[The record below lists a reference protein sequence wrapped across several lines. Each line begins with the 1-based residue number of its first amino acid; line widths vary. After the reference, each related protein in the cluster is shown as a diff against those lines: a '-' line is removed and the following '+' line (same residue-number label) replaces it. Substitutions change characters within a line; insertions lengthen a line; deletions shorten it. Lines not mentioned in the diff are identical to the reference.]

1 MLGAALATGFG
12 QAIMAVAGVGYF
24 FWVKGSLHF
33 VKPVFRGQILLQSC
47 GNGSSEMV
55 SNLST
60 AVVTFLFNIT
70 MLSLVGEDG
79 VAAITIV
86 LYGQFLFTS
95 FIWFFH
101 GRRSCVQF

>member
-1 MLGAALATGFG
+1 
-12 QAIMAVAGVGYF
+12 
-24 FWVKGSLHF
+24 
-33 VKPVFRGQILLQSC
+33 
-47 GNGSSEMV
+47 MV

-70 MLSLVGEDG
+70 MMQLVGEDG

-95 FIWFFH
+95 LYLGFSIGVGPVFSLSLIH
-101 GRRSCVQF
+101 I